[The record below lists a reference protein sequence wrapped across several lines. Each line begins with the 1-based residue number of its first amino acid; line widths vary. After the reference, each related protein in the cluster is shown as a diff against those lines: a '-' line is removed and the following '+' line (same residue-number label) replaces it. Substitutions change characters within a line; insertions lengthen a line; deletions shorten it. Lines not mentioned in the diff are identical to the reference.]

1 MTININLLPWRAER
15 KELLKK
21 EFLTMLVF
29 GIVVSCG
36 LVLIMHMTVVRQIAS
51 QNDNNTYLKNE
62 IKQLDDQIAQIQS
75 LEKEKQ
81 QLLAKMEVIQQLQA
95 SRPEVVR
102 LFDAIVRIIPPGLF
116 LTKLSRTGSHIL
128 IDGKAESNTR
138 VSTFMRNIEASGL
151 FKTPDLTLIQA
162 DDMKADGKMITRPV
176 DRLIGFNLKA
186 DEVVGFPN
194 VAQKAT
200 TAGAVAPVDAS
211 KGTPPPAAVPTPAP
225 TPTSTTT
232 K

>member
-36 LVLIMHMTVVRQIAS
+36 LVLIMHMTVARQIAA

-102 LFDAIVRIIPPGLF
+102 LFDTIVRIIPPGLY
-116 LTKLSRTGSHIL
+116 LTNLSRTGSHIL

-162 DDMKADGKMITRPV
+162 DDMKADGKLQTRPI
-176 DRLIGFNLKA
+176 DRLIGFNLQA
-186 DEVVGFPN
+186 DEVVSFPN
-194 VAQKAT
+194 VAQGK
-200 TAGAVAPVDAS
+200 
-211 KGTPPPAAVPTPAP
+211 PAAGQVPAPGVQAPPVTPTP
-225 TPTSTTT
+225 TPTSTT
-232 K
+232 KK

>member
-1 MTININLLPWRAER
+1 MTININLLPWREER

-21 EFLTMLVF
+21 EFFTMLVF

-36 LVLIMHMTVVRQIAS
+36 LVLIMHMTVARQIAA
-51 QNDNNTYLKNE
+51 QNDNNTFLKNE
-62 IKQLDDQIAQIQS
+62 IKQLDEQIAQIQS

-102 LFDAIVRIIPPGLF
+102 LFDTVVRIIPPGLF
-116 LTKLSRTGSHIL
+116 LTNLSRTGNHIL

-162 DDMKADGKMITRPV
+162 DDMKNTDGKTPPRPI

-186 DEVVGFPN
+186 DEVVSFPS
-194 VAQKAT
+194 VAQKSQAAPLT
-200 TAGAVAPVDAS
+200 PAGATA
-211 KGTPPPAAVPTPAP
+211 PPPVP
-225 TPTSTTT
+225 TPTSTTA

>member
-1 MTININLLPWRAER
+1 MTININLLPWREER

-21 EFLTMLVF
+21 EFITMLVF

-36 LVLIMHMTVVRQIAS
+36 LVLIMHMTVARQIAA
-51 QNDNNTYLKNE
+51 QNDNNNYLKNE
-62 IKQLDDQIAQIQS
+62 IKLLDDQIAQIQS

-102 LFDAIVRIIPPGLF
+102 LFDDIVRIIPPGLY
-116 LTKLSRTGSHIL
+116 LTNLSRTGNHIL

-162 DDMKADGKMITRPV
+162 DDMKADGKVMARPI

-186 DEVVGFPN
+186 DEVVSFPN
-194 VAQKAT
+194 VVQKSAT
-200 TAGAVAPVDAS
+200 QNVPGAPPVSAS
-211 KGTPPPAAVPTPAP
+211 QTVNQPSP

>member
-15 KELLKK
+15 KQQLKK
-21 EFLTMLVF
+21 EFVTMLVF

-36 LVLIMHMTVVRQIAS
+36 LVLIMHMTVARQIAA
-51 QNDNNTYLKNE
+51 QNDNNNYLKSE
-62 IKQLDDQIAQIQS
+62 IKLLDDQIAQIQS
-75 LEKEKQ
+75 LENEKQ

-102 LFDAIVRIIPPGLF
+102 LFDDVVRIIPPGLY
-116 LTKLSRTGSHIL
+116 LTNISRTGYQIL

-138 VSTFMRNIEASGL
+138 VSTFMRNIEASGI

-162 DDMKADGKMITRPV
+162 DDIKADGKVQARPI

-186 DEVVGFPN
+186 EQVMSFPN
-194 VAQKAT
+194 LAEKSAT
-200 TAGAVAPVDAS
+200 SDIPAAPVQAPVPVAS
-211 KGTPPPAAVPTPAP
+211 QPNP
-225 TPTSTTT
+225 TPTSTTI

>member
-1 MTININLLPWRAER
+1 MTININLLPWREER

-21 EFLTMLVF
+21 EFVTMLVF

-36 LVLIMHMTVVRQIAS
+36 LVLIMHMTVARQIAA
-51 QNDNNTYLKNE
+51 QNDNNNYLKNE
-62 IKQLDDQIAQIQS
+62 IKLLDDQIAQIQS

-102 LFDAIVRIIPPGLF
+102 LFDDIVRIIPPGLY
-116 LTKLSRTGSHIL
+116 LTNLSRTGNHIL

-162 DDMKADGKMITRPV
+162 DDMKADGKVMARPI

-186 DEVVGFPN
+186 DEVVSFPN
-194 VAQKAT
+194 VVQKSAT
-200 TAGAVAPVDAS
+200 QNVP
-211 KGTPPPAAVPTPAP
+211 GTPPVSAPQNVNQPSP

>member
-36 LVLIMHMTVVRQIAS
+36 LVLIMHMTVMRQIAG

-116 LTKLSRTGSHIL
+116 LTNLSRTGNHIL
-128 IDGKAESNTR
+128 LDGKAESNTR

-162 DDMKADGKMITRPV
+162 DDMKGDSKVAQRPI

-186 DEVVGFPN
+186 DEVVSFPS
-194 VAQKAT
+194 VAQKAA
-200 TAGAVAPVDAS
+200 TAAIPGA
-211 KGTPPPAAVPTPAP
+211 PADNKAPTPAAPAPSP

>member
-1 MTININLLPWRAER
+1 MTININLLPWREER
-15 KELLKK
+15 KELQKK
-21 EFLTMLVF
+21 EFFTMLAF

-36 LVLIMHMTVVRQIAS
+36 LVMIMHMSVARQIAA
-51 QNDNNTYLKNE
+51 QNENNNYLKQE
-62 IKQLDDQIAQIQS
+62 IKQLDDQIAEIQG

-102 LFDAIVRIIPPGLF
+102 LFDTVVRIIPPGLY
-116 LTKLSRTGSHIL
+116 LTNLSRTGSHIL
-128 IDGKAESNTR
+128 LDGKAESNTR

-162 DDMKADGKMITRPV
+162 DDGKGDKSSPRLI
-176 DRLIGFNLKA
+176 DRLIGFNLQV
-186 DEVVGFPN
+186 DEVNSFSN
-194 VAQKAT
+194 ASQQKAAVNET
-200 TAGAVAPVDAS
+200 TPSATQAS
-211 KGTPPPAAVPTPAP
+211 TPAA
-225 TPTSTTT
+225 TPTSTTVS

>member
-15 KELLKK
+15 KEQLKK
-21 EFLTMLVF
+21 EFITMLVF

-36 LVLIMHMTVVRQIAS
+36 LVLIMHMTVARQIAA
-51 QNDNNTYLKNE
+51 QNDNNSYLKNE
-62 IKQLDDQIAQIQS
+62 IKLLDDQIAQIQS

-102 LFDAIVRIIPPGLF
+102 LFDDVVRIIPPGLY
-116 LTKLSRTGSHIL
+116 LTNLSRTGNHIL

-162 DDMKADGKMITRPV
+162 DDMKADGKIQSRPI

-186 DEVVGFPN
+186 EEVVSFPN
-194 VAQKAT
+194 VAQKSAT
-200 TAGAVAPVDAS
+200 PGVPGSPT
-211 KGTPPPAAVPTPAP
+211 TPPAANQPNP
-225 TPTSTTT
+225 TPTSTTA

>member
-1 MTININLLPWRAER
+1 MTININLLPWREER

-36 LVLIMHMTVVRQIAS
+36 LVLIMHMTVARQIAA
-51 QNDNNTYLKNE
+51 QNDNNNYLKQE

-102 LFDAIVRIIPPGLF
+102 LFDSVVRIVPPGLY
-116 LTKLSRTGSHIL
+116 LTNLSRTGSHIL
-128 IDGKAESNTR
+128 LDGKAESNTR

-151 FKTPDLTLIQA
+151 FKTPALTLIQA
-162 DDMKADGKMITRPV
+162 DDLKADGKVQARPI
-176 DRLIGFNLKA
+176 DRLIGFNLQA
-186 DEVVGFPN
+186 DEVVSFPN
-194 VAQKAT
+194 VVDSKAAAAANVVT
-200 TAGAVAPVDAS
+200 
-211 KGTPPPAAVPTPAP
+211 TPPPANTPPP
-225 TPTSTTT
+225 TPTGTTVA

>member
-29 GIVVSCG
+29 GVVVSCG
-36 LVLIMHMTVVRQIAS
+36 LVLIMHMTVVRQIAA
-51 QNDNNTYLKNE
+51 QNENNTYLKNE
-62 IKQLDDQIAQIQS
+62 IKQLDDQIAQIQR

-116 LTKLSRTGSHIL
+116 LTNLSRTGSHIL

-138 VSTFMRNIEASGL
+138 VSTFMRNIEASSL

-162 DDMKADGKMITRPV
+162 DDMKPDGKIESRPI

-186 DEVVGFPN
+186 DEVVSFPN
-194 VAQKAT
+194 VAQKAAT
-200 TAGAVAPVDAS
+200 PGVPGDPADANKAVS
-211 KGTPPPAAVPTPAP
+211 PPAAAPSP

>member
-15 KELLKK
+15 KEQLKK
-21 EFLTMLVF
+21 EFVTMLVF

-36 LVLIMHMTVVRQIAS
+36 LVLIMHMTVARQIAA
-51 QNDNNTYLKNE
+51 QNDNNNYLKSE
-62 IKQLDDQIAQIQS
+62 LKLLDDQIAQIQS

-102 LFDAIVRIIPPGLF
+102 LFDDIVRIIPPGLY
-116 LTKLSRTGSHIL
+116 LTNLSRTGNHIL

-162 DDMKADGKMITRPV
+162 DDMKADGKVQSRPT

-186 DEVVGFPN
+186 DEVVSFPN
-194 VAQKAT
+194 VAQKSAT
-200 TAGAVAPVDAS
+200 PSVPGAPPSA
-211 KGTPPPAAVPTPAP
+211 TPPAANQPSP

>member
-1 MTININLLPWRAER
+1 MTININLLPWREER

-21 EFLTMLVF
+21 EFFTMLVF

-36 LVLIMHMTVVRQIAS
+36 LVLIMHMTVARQIAA

-62 IKQLDDQIAQIQS
+62 IKLLDEQIAQIQS

-102 LFDAIVRIIPPGLF
+102 LFDTIVRIIPPGLF
-116 LTKLSRTGSHIL
+116 LTNLSRTGNHIL

-162 DDMKADGKMITRPV
+162 DDMKNADGKTQRPI

-186 DEVVGFPN
+186 DEVVSFPS
-194 VAQKAT
+194 VAQKSQGT
-200 TAGAVAPVDAS
+200 TTP
-211 KGTPPPAAVPTPAP
+211 GTPGASPAP
-225 TPTSTTT
+225 TPTSTTA